1 MLQELRK
8 GANIAQEKEQK
19 EEKEETTF
27 AKDSSV
33 THHGQRM
40 DTFAKD
46 ARTLDMRNMC
56 YALDTGSAL
65 QTKTLFYAQQ
75 RFTRSIVEAYIPDL
89 HLEDIFRG
97 DKSIN
102 RGPENIPE
110 KL

>member
-1 MLQELRK
+1 M
-8 GANIAQEKEQK
+8 EKEEK

-46 ARTLDMRNMC
+46 ARTLDMWNMC

-65 QTKTLFYAQQ
+65 
-75 RFTRSIVEAYIPDL
+75 
-89 HLEDIFRG
+89 
-97 DKSIN
+97 
-102 RGPENIPE
+102 
-110 KL
+110 

>member
-1 MLQELRK
+1 MDRGERGK
-8 GANIAQEKEQK
+8 RGERVDRGKRGI

-46 ARTLDMRNMC
+46 ARTLDMWNMC

-65 QTKTLFYAQQ
+65 
-75 RFTRSIVEAYIPDL
+75 
-89 HLEDIFRG
+89 
-97 DKSIN
+97 
-102 RGPENIPE
+102 
-110 KL
+110 